1 MECIFCQIIAG
12 AIPSEKVHETE
23 SLIVIKDI
31 APQAPTHLLAIP
43 KAHLPTLNDCKDP
56 NLLGELLDTARFMAK
71 ATGIEESGYRTLIN
85 TNADGGQVVHHLHL
99 HILGGR
105 SLSSSMG

>member
-1 MECIFCQIIAG
+1 MECIFCQIITED
-12 AIPSEKVHETE
+12 IPSEKVHETD

-31 APQAPTHLLAIP
+31 SPQAPTHLLVIP
-43 KAHLPTLNDCKDP
+43 KEHLPTLNDCKDRE
-56 NLLGELLDTARFMAK
+56 LLGELLETAKIMAK

-85 TNADGGQVVHHLHL
+85 TNADGGQVVHHLHV

-105 SLSSSMG
+105 SLSSAMG